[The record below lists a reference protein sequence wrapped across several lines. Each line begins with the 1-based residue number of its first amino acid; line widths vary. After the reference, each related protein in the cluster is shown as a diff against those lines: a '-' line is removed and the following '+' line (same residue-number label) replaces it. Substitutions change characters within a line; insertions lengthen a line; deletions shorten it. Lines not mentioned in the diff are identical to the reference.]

1 MSRQAKSPSS
11 EQHILYQNSIEYW
24 RQIHDGGYY
33 SFDARYATKK
43 GKKPMNGVFI
53 LPKKGA

>member
-33 SFDARYATKK
+33 SFDARY
-43 GKKPMNGVFI
+43 GVFI